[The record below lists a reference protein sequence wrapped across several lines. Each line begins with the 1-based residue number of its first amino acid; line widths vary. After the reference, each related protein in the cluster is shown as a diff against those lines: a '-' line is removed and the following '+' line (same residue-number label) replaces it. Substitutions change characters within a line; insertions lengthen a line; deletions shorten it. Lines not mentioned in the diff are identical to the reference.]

1 MRLRSRLRLSTYRQ
15 QQLTRV
21 MEFVLT
27 GLLFIGLERRSVGIS
42 INAAIGL
49 AVLQIPPLLERDYSV
64 SMDPR
69 LTPWITSAVFLH
81 SLGTVGVP
89 GGSGFY
95 QSIPGYDHMTHALSA
110 SVVAGVGY
118 ATIRAL
124 DVHWDDVHLPDRFVF
139 VFILMFVLAF
149 GVVWEIIEFTTS
161 AAATAIGG
169 SPVLTQYGIE
179 DTMKD
184 LIFNTI
190 GATIVAAWGTV
201 YLNDFVSQVLES
213 VGITTERDSPGE

>member
-1 MRLRSRLRLSTYRQ
+1 
-15 QQLTRV
+15 
-21 MEFVLT
+21 MEFILT
-27 GLLFIGLERRSVGIS
+27 GLLFIGLERGSVGIS

-49 AVLQIPPLLERDYSV
+49 LVLQMPPLLERDYSV

-69 LTPWITSAVFLH
+69 LTLWITSAVFLH
-81 SLGTVGVP
+81 SLGTVGLP
-89 GGSGFY
+89 GGEGFY
-95 QSIPGYDHMTHALSA
+95 RTITGFDHVTHALSA

-124 DVHWDDVHLPDRFVF
+124 DEHWDDVHLPDRFVF

-149 GVVWEIIEFTTS
+149 GVFWEIIEFTTS
-161 AAATAIGG
+161 AAATIIGG
-169 SPVLTQYGIE
+169 SPVLTQYGLE

-190 GATIVAAWGTV
+190 GAVIVATWGTV
-201 YLNDFVSQVLES
+201 YLNDFVAQIIEVIGSDTAS
-213 VGITTERDSPGE
+213 DGE

>member
-1 MRLRSRLRLSTYRQ
+1 
-15 QQLTRV
+15 
-21 MEFVLT
+21 MEVLLI

-69 LTPWITSAVFLH
+69 LTLWITSAVFLH
-81 SLGTVGVP
+81 SLGTVGIP
-89 GGSGFY
+89 GGEGFY
-95 QSIPGYDHMTHALSA
+95 STIPGWDHLTHALSA

-124 DVHWDDVHLPDRFVF
+124 DEHWDDVHLPDRFVF

-149 GVVWEIIEFTTS
+149 GVFWEVIEFTTS

-169 SPVLTQYGIE
+169 SPVLTQYGLA

-190 GATIVAAWGTV
+190 GAVIVASWGTI
-201 YLNDFVSQVLES
+201 YLNDFVAQLL
-213 VGITTERDSPGE
+213 TELGVSSETDGPGE

>member
-1 MRLRSRLRLSTYRQ
+1 VSVRERIRLSEYRQ
-15 QQLTRV
+15 QQLTWV
-21 MEFVLT
+21 MEFVLI
-27 GLLFIGLERRSVGIS
+27 GLLFIGFERRSLGIS

-49 AVLQIPPLLERDYSV
+49 IVLQIPPLLERDYSV

-69 LTPWITSAVFLH
+69 LTLWITTAVFLH

-89 GGSGFY
+89 GGEGFY
-95 QSIPGYDHMTHALSA
+95 RSIPGYDHLTHALSA

-124 DVHWDDVHLPDRFVF
+124 DEHWDDVHLPDRFVF

-169 SPVLTQYGIE
+169 SPVLTQYGLE

-190 GATIVAAWGTV
+190 GAAIVAAWGTV
-201 YLNDFVSQVLES
+201 YLNDFVTQILDA
-213 VGITTERDSPGE
+213 VGVQTGSDPPGE

>member
-1 MRLRSRLRLSTYRQ
+1 VSLRSHLRLSTYRQ
-15 QQLTRV
+15 QQLTRL
-21 MEFVLT
+21 MEFILT

-49 AVLQIPPLLERDYSV
+49 LVLQMPPLLERDYSV

-69 LTPWITSAVFLH
+69 LTLWITTAVFLH

-89 GGSGFY
+89 GGEGFY
-95 QSIPGYDHMTHALSA
+95 RSIPGYDHVTHALSA
-110 SVVAGVGY
+110 SVVAGAGY

-124 DVHWDDVHLPDRFVF
+124 DEHWPDVHLPDRFVF

-149 GVVWEIIEFTTS
+149 GVFWEVIEFTTS
-161 AAATAIGG
+161 AAATIIGG
-169 SPVLTQYGIE
+169 SPVLTQYGLE

-190 GATIVAAWGTV
+190 GAVIVATWGTV
-201 YLNDFVSQVLES
+201 YLNDFVGQIIEEL
-213 VGITTERDSPGE
+213 GRERSSDGGE

>member
-1 MRLRSRLRLSTYRQ
+1 
-15 QQLTRV
+15 
-21 MEFVLT
+21 MEIVLI

-42 INAAIGL
+42 VNAAIGL

-69 LTPWITSAVFLH
+69 LTLWITTAVFLH
-81 SLGTVGVP
+81 SLGTVGIP
-89 GGSGFY
+89 GGEGFY
-95 QSIPGYDHMTHALSA
+95 RSIPGYDHVTHALSA
-110 SVVAGVGY
+110 SIVAGVGY
-118 ATIRAL
+118 ATTRAL
-124 DVHWDDVHLPDRFVF
+124 DEHWPDVHLPDRFVF

-161 AAATAIGG
+161 AAATVIGG
-169 SPVLTQYGIE
+169 SPVLTQYGLE

-190 GATIVAAWGTV
+190 GAAIVAAWGTV
-201 YLNDFVSQVLES
+201 YLNDFVTQILDAA
-213 VGITTERDSPGE
+213 GIDVDSGSPRE

>member
-1 MRLRSRLRLSTYRQ
+1 MSLGSRFRLSTYRQ
-15 QQLTRV
+15 QQLTKL

-49 AVLQIPPLLERDYSV
+49 IVLQIPPLLERDYSV

-69 LTPWITSAVFLH
+69 LTLWITTAVFLH

-95 QSIPGYDHMTHALSA
+95 QSIPGYDHLTHALSA
-110 SVVAGVGY
+110 SVVAGAGY

-124 DVHWDDVHLPDRFVF
+124 DEHWNDVHLPDRFVF
-139 VFILMFVLAF
+139 VFILLFVLAF
-149 GVVWEIIEFTTS
+149 GVFWEVIEFTTS

-190 GATIVAAWGTV
+190 GAVIVATWGTV
-201 YLNDFVSQVLES
+201 YLNDFITQLLTVLGGETES
-213 VGITTERDSPGE
+213 EPPGE

>member
-1 MRLRSRLRLSTYRQ
+1 MSLRERIRLSEYRQ
-15 QQLTRV
+15 QQLTWV
-21 MEFVLT
+21 MEFILI
-27 GLLFIGLERRSVGIS
+27 GLLFIGFERRSLGIS

-49 AVLQIPPLLERDYSV
+49 IVLQIPPLLERDYSV

-69 LTPWITSAVFLH
+69 LTLWITTAVFLH

-89 GGSGFY
+89 GGEGFY
-95 QSIPGYDHMTHALSA
+95 RSIPGYDHLTHALSA

-124 DVHWDDVHLPDRFVF
+124 DEHWDDVQLPDRFVF

-169 SPVLTQYGIE
+169 SPVLTQYGLE

-190 GATIVAAWGTV
+190 GAAIVATWGTV
-201 YLNDFVSQVLES
+201 YLNDFVTQILDA
-213 VGITTERDSPGE
+213 VGVQTGSDPPGE

>member
-1 MRLRSRLRLSTYRQ
+1 MSVLARLHLDERRQ
-15 QQLTRV
+15 RQLTWV
-21 MEFVLT
+21 MEVVLV

-49 AVLQIPPLLERDYSV
+49 VVLQLPPVLERDYSV

-69 LTPWITSAVFLH
+69 LTLWITSAVFLH
-81 SLGTVGVP
+81 SLGTVGIP
-89 GGSGFY
+89 GGEGFY
-95 QSIPGYDHMTHALSA
+95 STIPGFDHVTHALSA
-110 SVVAGVGY
+110 SIVAGVGY

-124 DVHWDDVHLPDRFVF
+124 DEHWRDVHLPDRFVF

-169 SPVLTQYGIE
+169 SPVLTQYGLE

-190 GATIVAAWGTV
+190 GAIIVAAWGTV
-201 YLNDFVSQVLES
+201 YLNDFVTQIVEGLGGES
-213 VGITTERDSPGE
+213 EVVSNEE

>member
-1 MRLRSRLRLSTYRQ
+1 MNRRSPFRRSEYRQ

-49 AVLQIPPLLERDYSV
+49 LVLQIPPILERDYSV

-69 LTPWITSAVFLH
+69 LTLWITTAVFLH

-89 GGSGFY
+89 GGEGFY
-95 QSIPGYDHMTHALSA
+95 RTIPGYDHLTHALSA

-118 ATIRAL
+118 ATTRAL
-124 DVHWDDVHLPDRFVF
+124 DEHWDDIHLPKRFVF

-149 GVVWEIIEFTTS
+149 GVFWEVIEFTTS

-169 SPVLTQYGIE
+169 APVLTQYGLE

-184 LIFNTI
+184 LIFNTV
-190 GATIVAAWGTV
+190 GAVIVATWGTV
-201 YLNDFVSQVLES
+201 YLNDFVTQLVEAIGDGRTS
-213 VGITTERDSPGE
+213 GE

>member
-1 MRLRSRLRLSTYRQ
+1 MSVRERIRLSEYRQ
-15 QQLTRV
+15 QQLTWV
-21 MEFVLT
+21 MEFVLI
-27 GLLFIGLERRSVGIS
+27 GLLFIGFERRSLGIS

-49 AVLQIPPLLERDYSV
+49 IVLQIPPLLERDYSV

-69 LTPWITSAVFLH
+69 LTLWITTAVFLH

-89 GGSGFY
+89 GGEGFY
-95 QSIPGYDHMTHALSA
+95 RSIPGYDHLTHALSA

-124 DVHWDDVHLPDRFVF
+124 DEHWDDVHLPDRFVF

-169 SPVLTQYGIE
+169 SPVLTQYGLE

-190 GATIVAAWGTV
+190 GAAIVAAWGTV
-201 YLNDFVSQVLES
+201 YLNDFVTQILDA
-213 VGITTERDSPGE
+213 VGVQTGSDPPGE